1 MKKLSIVSGGFDPVH
16 SGHIELFEKAK
27 AIADHLFVIL
37 NDDNF
42 LARKKGKPFMRYSER
57 EIVVNALKP
66 VDMVVGCIDT
76 DNTVCKTLEWLH
88 GIYKNKY
95 DEIMF
100 CNGGDRTSVE
110 NTPEHKK
117 CVDLGMEMVYGLG
130 KKIQSSSSLTKNYQ
144 SDAGSLIF

>member
-1 MKKLSIVSGGFDPVH
+1 MKLSIVSGGFDPVH

-27 AIADHLFVIL
+27 AIADDLFVIL

-42 LARKKGKPFMRYSER
+42 LVRKKGKPFMRYNER
-57 EIVVNALKP
+57 EIVINALKP
-66 VDMVVGCIDT
+66 VDVVVGCIDT

-100 CNGGDRTSVE
+100 CNGGDRTSGE

-117 CVDLGMEMVYGLG
+117 CVDLGIEVVYGLG
-130 KKIQSSSSLTKNYQ
+130 KKIQSSSSLTKSYH

>member
-27 AIADHLFVIL
+27 AIADDLFVIL

-42 LARKKGKPFMRYSER
+42 LVRKKGKPFMRYNER
-57 EIVVNALKP
+57 EIVINALKP
-66 VDMVVGCIDT
+66 VDVVVGCIDS

-88 GIYKNKY
+88 GMYKNKY

-100 CNGGDRTSVE
+100 CNGGDRTSGE

-117 CVDLGMEMVYGLG
+117 CVDLGMEVVYGLG
-130 KKIQSSSSLTKNYQ
+130 KKIQSSSSLTKSYQ
-144 SDAGSLIF
+144 SDAGSLFF